1 MGFKRI
7 IIAIVLVLII
17 AYLFF
22 FLPVKEYTFQDF
34 YFDTYV
40 TGKIYSRNP
49 LPAKKAINEIKSEFK
64 RIDSL
69 KVQGL
74 KTGIID
80 TTTAKII
87 EKSLY
92 FSEKTKGYFDI
103 TIDPILKKWNYF
115 KEPTLP
121 SQNEIKQLL
130 PLVNYK
136 KVKMKADTLLIPD
149 SFSLNLGGSAKGYA
163 LSRAKNIL
171 KKHNIRSALIEAGGD
186 ILLVG
191 KKKSKNNWVIG
202 IRNPREE
209 NGILGTLSVHDC
221 FVFTSGDYERYFI
234 IDGTRYH
241 HIVNPFTGY
250 PAKEIASVTVIVKDG
265 VEGDCITTALVAMG
279 IKKAKN
285 YITNNNVEAMV
296 VDTSENVYKFIDKGK
311 LNIYE

>member
-7 IIAIVLVLII
+7 IIIVVFLAI
-17 AYLFF
+17 ASLFLL
-22 FLPVKEYTFQDF
+22 LPEKEYTFQDF

-74 KTGIID
+74 KTGIVD

-149 SFSLNLGGSAKGYA
+149 SFSINLGGSAKGYA

-171 KKHNIRSALIEAGGD
+171 KKHSIRSALIEAGGD

-191 KKKSKNNWVIG
+191 KKKGKNNWVIG
-202 IRNPREE
+202 IRNPRQE

-241 HIVNPFTGY
+241 HIVNPFTGF

-265 VEGDCITTALVAMG
+265 IEGDCITTALVAMG

>member
-1 MGFKRI
+1 
-7 IIAIVLVLII
+7 
-17 AYLFF
+17 
-22 FLPVKEYTFQDF
+22 
-34 YFDTYV
+34 
-40 TGKIYSRNP
+40 
-49 LPAKKAINEIKSEFK
+49 
-64 RIDSL
+64 
-69 KVQGL
+69 
-74 KTGIID
+74 
-80 TTTAKII
+80 
-87 EKSLY
+87 LY
-92 FSEKTKGYFDI
+92 FSKKTKGYFDI

-149 SFSLNLGGSAKGYA
+149 SFSINLGGSAKGYA

-171 KKHNIRSALIEAGGD
+171 KKHSIRSALIEAGGD

-191 KKKSKNNWVIG
+191 KKKGKNNWVIG
-202 IRNPREE
+202 IRNPRQE

-241 HIVNPFTGY
+241 HIVNPFTGF

-265 VEGDCITTALVAMG
+265 IEGDCITTALVAMG
-279 IKKAKN
+279 IEKAKN
-285 YITNNNVEAMV
+285 YISNNNLEAIV
-296 VDTSENVYKFIDKGK
+296 VDTSENIHKFTDKEK
-311 LNIYE
+311 LIIYE